1 MAIFK
6 LLLIGRRKKTL
17 LTTWHLRDDKA
28 LLQLPLRPM
37 SEWHTHI
44 RIFKQTTADAC
55 TLFLFAFDKSPAPA
69 KTFGMSYLTNFA
81 TNYTA
86 FTTRLYY
93 AGAFHSILRHLAIYA
108 ITGRYMSLHPGSMH
122 FPLMT
127 FTKTKTKKK
136 IICSDMTGH
145 LSEQILLLQRTSPL
159 QILLSSTARLTTST
173 EQSLR
178 SKSHNISRC
187 LRKILSEPHQHCIA
201 WVVAS

>member
-55 TLFLFAFDKSPAPA
+55 TLFLFAFDMSPAPA

-93 AGAFHSILRHLAIYA
+93 AGAFHSILRHLAI
-108 ITGRYMSLHPGSMH
+108 
-122 FPLMT
+122 
-127 FTKTKTKKK
+127 
-136 IICSDMTGH
+136 
-145 LSEQILLLQRTSPL
+145 
-159 QILLSSTARLTTST
+159 
-173 EQSLR
+173 
-178 SKSHNISRC
+178 
-187 LRKILSEPHQHCIA
+187 
-201 WVVAS
+201 